1 MQFGRQTGP
10 AAGVESRTKPTLHA
24 VHVGEPGD
32 VLGGVH
38 CVQLVGQT
46 VAVLL
51 VVFVLVDVVFVVLD
65 VVFVSM
71 SNLVT

>member
-1 MQFGRQTGP
+1 
-10 AAGVESRTKPTLHA
+10 

-51 VVFVLVDVVFVVLD
+51 VVFVDVVFVVLEGGLGGDGGDGGD
-65 VVFVSM
+65 VVFVAW